1 MKAKIMIVEDHE
13 PIRNELKILLS
24 KYGYE
29 IIALDRFDTVVEDC
43 LREDVDLILLDIN
56 LPFYDGYYV
65 CRTIREKSEVPI
77 IVVTSRDSEMD
88 ELMSINLGA
97 DDFVTKPYNTQILL
111 ARISA
116 MLKRTQKE
124 TVNDSLQYKGL
135 KLQLNNSTVI
145 YKDHEI
151 ELSKNEIRILYTLLQ
166 HKENIVSRDQLME
179 SLWQSN
185 EFIDDNTLTV
195 NINRVRKKIRSS
207 RTERFYKNKKRAGL
221 YDMKTKDLFRMEYA
235 QILIYI
241 VFLGLLEVLL
251 FIFEVNYFLMIYLL
265 LIGLIL
271 EGVYLCQRYM
281 KKYRYYKK
289 VKAKLDILEQKCMIT
304 EMLELPD
311 FAEGE
316 FLYEIL
322 QTCNKS
328 MNDEILKYKIEA
340 AGYREYIEMWIH
352 EVKTPLAATRLILEN
367 HPSEITR
374 AMDEE
379 MQQINYYLEQALYYA
394 RSNSVEKD
402 YLVKELSLKEV
413 VENAVKAN
421 AKSLIGNKIKIKIE
435 NLDQKI
441 FSDEKW
447 VLFILNQVISNA
459 IKYKKEEAEISFCA
473 RCEKNE
479 ILLEIRDNGIGISPK
494 DLPRI
499 TDKGYTGTT
508 GRNYQK
514 STGMGLYLC
523 KKLCS
528 KLQLSFYIE
537 SKEEEYT
544 KVTIGF
550 PRNSMIFLNE
560 E

>member
-1 MKAKIMIVEDHE
+1 
-13 PIRNELKILLS
+13 
-24 KYGYE
+24 
-29 IIALDRFDTVVEDC
+29 
-43 LREDVDLILLDIN
+43 
-56 LPFYDGYYV
+56 
-65 CRTIREKSEVPI
+65 
-77 IVVTSRDSEMD
+77 
-88 ELMSINLGA
+88 
-97 DDFVTKPYNTQILL
+97 
-111 ARISA
+111 
-116 MLKRTQKE
+116 
-124 TVNDSLQYKGL
+124 
-135 KLQLNNSTVI
+135 
-145 YKDHEI
+145 
-151 ELSKNEIRILYTLLQ
+151 
-166 HKENIVSRDQLME
+166 
-179 SLWQSN
+179 
-185 EFIDDNTLTV
+185 
-195 NINRVRKKIRSS
+195 
-207 RTERFYKNKKRAGL
+207 
-221 YDMKTKDLFRMEYA
+221 MKTKDLFRMEYA

-459 IKYKKEEAEISFCA
+459 IKYKKEEADRLLLLGDILYHGPRNDLPKDYNCKKVIALLNPLKKDIIAVRGNCDSEVDQMVLDFPMRSDYALMDVDQHHFFMTHGHLF
-473 RCEKNE
+473 NE
-479 ILLEIRDNGIGISPK
+479 DQLPLLNENDILIYGHFHKPLAKKENGIYILNPSSISLPKEGNNSYGI
-494 DLPRI
+494 
-499 TDKGYTGTT
+499 Y
-508 GRNYQK
+508 
-514 STGMGLYLC
+514 
-523 KKLCS
+523 
-528 KLQLSFYIE
+528 E
-537 SKEEEYT
+537 SNEFLIKEFSGQVV
-544 KVTIGF
+544 KAIKF
-550 PRNSMIFLNE
+550 D
-560 E
+560 

>member
-1 MKAKIMIVEDHE
+1 
-13 PIRNELKILLS
+13 
-24 KYGYE
+24 
-29 IIALDRFDTVVEDC
+29 
-43 LREDVDLILLDIN
+43 
-56 LPFYDGYYV
+56 
-65 CRTIREKSEVPI
+65 
-77 IVVTSRDSEMD
+77 
-88 ELMSINLGA
+88 
-97 DDFVTKPYNTQILL
+97 
-111 ARISA
+111 
-116 MLKRTQKE
+116 
-124 TVNDSLQYKGL
+124 
-135 KLQLNNSTVI
+135 
-145 YKDHEI
+145 
-151 ELSKNEIRILYTLLQ
+151 
-166 HKENIVSRDQLME
+166 
-179 SLWQSN
+179 
-185 EFIDDNTLTV
+185 
-195 NINRVRKKIRSS
+195 
-207 RTERFYKNKKRAGL
+207 
-221 YDMKTKDLFRMEYA
+221 MKTKDFFRMEYA

-352 EVKTPLAATRLILEN
+352 EVKTPLAAAKLILEN
-367 HPSEITR
+367 HPSEITE
-374 AMDEE
+374 AMDEAL
-379 MQQINYYLEQALYYA
+379 QQINYYLEQALYYA

-402 YLVKELSLKEV
+402 YLVKELNLKDMV
-413 VENAVKAN
+413 QKAVRSNARIMI
-421 AKSLIGNKIKIKIE
+421 SNKIKISMN

-447 VLFILNQVISNA
+447 LLFILNQIISNA
-459 IKYKKEEAEISFCA
+459 VKYKKEDPQISFEA
-473 RCEKNE
+473 RQSTNQ
-479 ILLEIRDNGIGISPK
+479 IFLEIRDNGIGIAAK
-494 DLPRI
+494 DLPRV

-508 GRNYQK
+508 GRNYEK

-523 KKLCS
+523 KKLCD
-528 KLQLSFYIE
+528 KLQLSFKIE

-544 KVTIGF
+544 IVTIGF
-550 PRNSMIFLNE
+550 PRSSMIFLNE
-560 E
+560 

>member
-195 NINRVRKKIRSS
+195 NINRVRKIRSS

-352 EVKTPLAATRLILEN
+352 EVKTPLAAT
-367 HPSEITR
+367 
-374 AMDEE
+374 
-379 MQQINYYLEQALYYA
+379 
-394 RSNSVEKD
+394 
-402 YLVKELSLKEV
+402 
-413 VENAVKAN
+413 
-421 AKSLIGNKIKIKIE
+421 
-435 NLDQKI
+435 
-441 FSDEKW
+441 
-447 VLFILNQVISNA
+447 
-459 IKYKKEEAEISFCA
+459 
-473 RCEKNE
+473 
-479 ILLEIRDNGIGISPK
+479 
-494 DLPRI
+494 
-499 TDKGYTGTT
+499 
-508 GRNYQK
+508 
-514 STGMGLYLC
+514 
-523 KKLCS
+523 
-528 KLQLSFYIE
+528 
-537 SKEEEYT
+537 
-544 KVTIGF
+544 
-550 PRNSMIFLNE
+550 
-560 E
+560 

>member
-1 MKAKIMIVEDHE
+1 
-13 PIRNELKILLS
+13 
-24 KYGYE
+24 
-29 IIALDRFDTVVEDC
+29 
-43 LREDVDLILLDIN
+43 
-56 LPFYDGYYV
+56 
-65 CRTIREKSEVPI
+65 
-77 IVVTSRDSEMD
+77 
-88 ELMSINLGA
+88 
-97 DDFVTKPYNTQILL
+97 
-111 ARISA
+111 
-116 MLKRTQKE
+116 
-124 TVNDSLQYKGL
+124 
-135 KLQLNNSTVI
+135 
-145 YKDHEI
+145 
-151 ELSKNEIRILYTLLQ
+151 
-166 HKENIVSRDQLME
+166 
-179 SLWQSN
+179 
-185 EFIDDNTLTV
+185 
-195 NINRVRKKIRSS
+195 
-207 RTERFYKNKKRAGL
+207 
-221 YDMKTKDLFRMEYA
+221 MKTKDFFRMEYA

-304 EMLELPD
+304 
-311 FAEGE
+311 
-316 FLYEIL
+316 
-322 QTCNKS
+322 
-328 MNDEILKYKIEA
+328 
-340 AGYREYIEMWIH
+340 
-352 EVKTPLAATRLILEN
+352 
-367 HPSEITR
+367 
-374 AMDEE
+374 
-379 MQQINYYLEQALYYA
+379 
-394 RSNSVEKD
+394 
-402 YLVKELSLKEV
+402 
-413 VENAVKAN
+413 
-421 AKSLIGNKIKIKIE
+421 
-435 NLDQKI
+435 
-441 FSDEKW
+441 
-447 VLFILNQVISNA
+447 
-459 IKYKKEEAEISFCA
+459 EISFCA

>member
-1 MKAKIMIVEDHE
+1 
-13 PIRNELKILLS
+13 
-24 KYGYE
+24 
-29 IIALDRFDTVVEDC
+29 
-43 LREDVDLILLDIN
+43 
-56 LPFYDGYYV
+56 
-65 CRTIREKSEVPI
+65 
-77 IVVTSRDSEMD
+77 
-88 ELMSINLGA
+88 
-97 DDFVTKPYNTQILL
+97 
-111 ARISA
+111 
-116 MLKRTQKE
+116 
-124 TVNDSLQYKGL
+124 
-135 KLQLNNSTVI
+135 
-145 YKDHEI
+145 
-151 ELSKNEIRILYTLLQ
+151 
-166 HKENIVSRDQLME
+166 
-179 SLWQSN
+179 
-185 EFIDDNTLTV
+185 
-195 NINRVRKKIRSS
+195 
-207 RTERFYKNKKRAGL
+207 
-221 YDMKTKDLFRMEYA
+221 MKTKDFFRMEYA

-421 AKSLIGNKIKIKIE
+421 A
-435 NLDQKI
+435 
-441 FSDEKW
+441 
-447 VLFILNQVISNA
+447 NQVISNA

>member
-1 MKAKIMIVEDHE
+1 
-13 PIRNELKILLS
+13 
-24 KYGYE
+24 
-29 IIALDRFDTVVEDC
+29 
-43 LREDVDLILLDIN
+43 
-56 LPFYDGYYV
+56 
-65 CRTIREKSEVPI
+65 
-77 IVVTSRDSEMD
+77 
-88 ELMSINLGA
+88 
-97 DDFVTKPYNTQILL
+97 
-111 ARISA
+111 
-116 MLKRTQKE
+116 
-124 TVNDSLQYKGL
+124 
-135 KLQLNNSTVI
+135 
-145 YKDHEI
+145 
-151 ELSKNEIRILYTLLQ
+151 
-166 HKENIVSRDQLME
+166 
-179 SLWQSN
+179 
-185 EFIDDNTLTV
+185 
-195 NINRVRKKIRSS
+195 
-207 RTERFYKNKKRAGL
+207 
-221 YDMKTKDLFRMEYA
+221 
-235 QILIYI
+235 
-241 VFLGLLEVLL
+241 
-251 FIFEVNYFLMIYLL
+251 
-265 LIGLIL
+265 
-271 EGVYLCQRYM
+271 
-281 KKYRYYKK
+281 
-289 VKAKLDILEQKCMIT
+289 MIT

-447 VLFILNQVISNA
+447 VLFILKSSYQQCNKNI
-459 IKYKKEEAEISFCA
+459 KKERSRKYHFVQDVK
-473 RCEKNE
+473 KNE
-479 ILLEIRDNGIGISPK
+479 ILLEIRDNGIESQPK

-499 TDKGYTGTT
+499 NGQRYTGTT

-550 PRNSMIFLNE
+550 PRNSMIFFK
-560 E
+560 

>member
-1 MKAKIMIVEDHE
+1 
-13 PIRNELKILLS
+13 
-24 KYGYE
+24 
-29 IIALDRFDTVVEDC
+29 
-43 LREDVDLILLDIN
+43 
-56 LPFYDGYYV
+56 
-65 CRTIREKSEVPI
+65 
-77 IVVTSRDSEMD
+77 
-88 ELMSINLGA
+88 
-97 DDFVTKPYNTQILL
+97 
-111 ARISA
+111 
-116 MLKRTQKE
+116 
-124 TVNDSLQYKGL
+124 
-135 KLQLNNSTVI
+135 
-145 YKDHEI
+145 
-151 ELSKNEIRILYTLLQ
+151 
-166 HKENIVSRDQLME
+166 
-179 SLWQSN
+179 
-185 EFIDDNTLTV
+185 
-195 NINRVRKKIRSS
+195 
-207 RTERFYKNKKRAGL
+207 
-221 YDMKTKDLFRMEYA
+221 MKTKDLFRMEYA

-421 AKSLIGNKIKIKIE
+421 AKSLIGNKIK
-435 NLDQKI
+435 
-441 FSDEKW
+441 
-447 VLFILNQVISNA
+447 
-459 IKYKKEEAEISFCA
+459 YKKEEAEISFCA

>member
-1 MKAKIMIVEDHE
+1 
-13 PIRNELKILLS
+13 
-24 KYGYE
+24 
-29 IIALDRFDTVVEDC
+29 
-43 LREDVDLILLDIN
+43 
-56 LPFYDGYYV
+56 
-65 CRTIREKSEVPI
+65 
-77 IVVTSRDSEMD
+77 
-88 ELMSINLGA
+88 
-97 DDFVTKPYNTQILL
+97 
-111 ARISA
+111 
-116 MLKRTQKE
+116 
-124 TVNDSLQYKGL
+124 
-135 KLQLNNSTVI
+135 
-145 YKDHEI
+145 
-151 ELSKNEIRILYTLLQ
+151 
-166 HKENIVSRDQLME
+166 
-179 SLWQSN
+179 
-185 EFIDDNTLTV
+185 
-195 NINRVRKKIRSS
+195 
-207 RTERFYKNKKRAGL
+207 
-221 YDMKTKDLFRMEYA
+221 MKTKDFFRMEYA

-289 VKAKLDILEQKCMIT
+289 VKAKLDILEQKYMIT

-441 FSDEKW
+441 FSE
-447 VLFILNQVISNA
+447 
-459 IKYKKEEAEISFCA
+459 
-473 RCEKNE
+473 
-479 ILLEIRDNGIGISPK
+479 EIRDNGIGISPK

-528 KLQLSFYIE
+528 KLQLSFYIK

>member
-1 MKAKIMIVEDHE
+1 
-13 PIRNELKILLS
+13 
-24 KYGYE
+24 
-29 IIALDRFDTVVEDC
+29 
-43 LREDVDLILLDIN
+43 
-56 LPFYDGYYV
+56 
-65 CRTIREKSEVPI
+65 
-77 IVVTSRDSEMD
+77 
-88 ELMSINLGA
+88 
-97 DDFVTKPYNTQILL
+97 
-111 ARISA
+111 
-116 MLKRTQKE
+116 
-124 TVNDSLQYKGL
+124 
-135 KLQLNNSTVI
+135 
-145 YKDHEI
+145 
-151 ELSKNEIRILYTLLQ
+151 
-166 HKENIVSRDQLME
+166 
-179 SLWQSN
+179 
-185 EFIDDNTLTV
+185 
-195 NINRVRKKIRSS
+195 
-207 RTERFYKNKKRAGL
+207 
-221 YDMKTKDLFRMEYA
+221 MKTKDFFRMEYA

-459 IKYKKEEAEISFCA
+459 IKKKKQKYHFVQDVKRMKYFWKSETMELESHQKICQGSRTKGILELQEETI
-473 RCEKNE
+473 KNQQ
-479 ILLEIRDNGIGISPK
+479 GW
-494 DLPRI
+494 
-499 TDKGYTGTT
+499 GYICV
-508 GRNYQK
+508 RNFAAN
-514 STGMGLYLC
+514 C
-523 KKLCS
+523 
-528 KLQLSFYIE
+528 
-537 SKEEEYT
+537 
-544 KVTIGF
+544 
-550 PRNSMIFLNE
+550 N
-560 E
+560 

>member
-1 MKAKIMIVEDHE
+1 
-13 PIRNELKILLS
+13 
-24 KYGYE
+24 
-29 IIALDRFDTVVEDC
+29 
-43 LREDVDLILLDIN
+43 
-56 LPFYDGYYV
+56 
-65 CRTIREKSEVPI
+65 
-77 IVVTSRDSEMD
+77 
-88 ELMSINLGA
+88 
-97 DDFVTKPYNTQILL
+97 
-111 ARISA
+111 
-116 MLKRTQKE
+116 
-124 TVNDSLQYKGL
+124 
-135 KLQLNNSTVI
+135 
-145 YKDHEI
+145 
-151 ELSKNEIRILYTLLQ
+151 
-166 HKENIVSRDQLME
+166 
-179 SLWQSN
+179 
-185 EFIDDNTLTV
+185 
-195 NINRVRKKIRSS
+195 
-207 RTERFYKNKKRAGL
+207 
-221 YDMKTKDLFRMEYA
+221 MKTKDFFRMEYA

-402 YLVKELSLKEV
+402 YLVKE
-413 VENAVKAN
+413 
-421 AKSLIGNKIKIKIE
+421 

-459 IKYKKEEAEISFCA
+459 IKYKKKEAEISFCA

-499 TDKGYTGTT
+499 TDKGYTGNT

>member
-1 MKAKIMIVEDHE
+1 MKIK
-13 PIRNELKILLS
+13 
-24 KYGYE
+24 
-29 IIALDRFDTVVEDC
+29 
-43 LREDVDLILLDIN
+43 
-56 LPFYDGYYV
+56 
-65 CRTIREKSEVPI
+65 
-77 IVVTSRDSEMD
+77 
-88 ELMSINLGA
+88 
-97 DDFVTKPYNTQILL
+97 DF
-111 ARISA
+111 
-116 MLKRTQKE
+116 
-124 TVNDSLQYKGL
+124 
-135 KLQLNNSTVI
+135 
-145 YKDHEI
+145 
-151 ELSKNEIRILYTLLQ
+151 
-166 HKENIVSRDQLME
+166 
-179 SLWQSN
+179 
-185 EFIDDNTLTV
+185 
-195 NINRVRKKIRSS
+195 
-207 RTERFYKNKKRAGL
+207 
-221 YDMKTKDLFRMEYA
+221 FRMEYT
-235 QILIYI
+235 QILIHFI
-241 VFLGLLEVLL
+241 FLGLLEVLL

-281 KKYRYYKK
+281 KKYRYYKN
-289 VKAKLDILEQKCMIT
+289 VKTKLDMMEQKCMIT

-316 FLYEIL
+316 FLYETL

-328 MNDEILKYKIEA
+328 MNDEILKYKTEA

-352 EVKTPLAATRLILEN
+352 EVKTPLAAAKLILEN
-367 HPSEITR
+367 HPSEITQ

-379 MQQINYYLEQALYYA
+379 MQRINYYLEQALYYA

-413 VENAVKAN
+413 VESAVKAN

-435 NLDQKI
+435 NLDQII

-447 VLFILNQVISNA
+447 VLFILNQIISNA
-459 IKYKKEEAEISFCA
+459 VKYKKEEAEISFCA

-479 ILLEIRDNGIGISPK
+479 IL
-494 DLPRI
+494 LPRI

-523 KKLCS
+523 KKLCN

-550 PRNSMIFLNE
+550 PRNSMIFLNDE
-560 E
+560 

>member
-151 ELSKNEIRILYTLLQ
+151 ELS
-166 HKENIVSRDQLME
+166 
-179 SLWQSN
+179 
-185 EFIDDNTLTV
+185 
-195 NINRVRKKIRSS
+195 
-207 RTERFYKNKKRAGL
+207 KNKKRAGL